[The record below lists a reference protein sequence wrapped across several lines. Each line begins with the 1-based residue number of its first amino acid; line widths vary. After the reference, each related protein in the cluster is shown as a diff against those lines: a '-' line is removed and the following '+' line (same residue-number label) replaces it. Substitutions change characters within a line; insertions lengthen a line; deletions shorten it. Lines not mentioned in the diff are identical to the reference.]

1 MDHTKVEVTDK
12 FEIINVDVL
21 VIIVVFGTFMNLQHL
36 NRLEVFTIWIKIPKL
51 KHMSKDTN
59 IGKC

>member
-1 MDHTKVEVTDK
+1 MNIVVSLDTYTSLTVSIFKMDHTKVEVTDK

-36 NRLEVFTIWIKIPKL
+36 NRLEVFTI
-51 KHMSKDTN
+51 
-59 IGKC
+59 